1 MTQLVLEGIKTE
13 LHTSE
18 FVRFSLCKIVLK
30 NVIYTKNCRFDNI
43 VNSPIERNKGLQ
55 MNDVNTEQ
63 FDLAEFSKLRGVADE
78 RRRVVIHS

>member
-1 MTQLVLEGIKTE
+1 
-13 LHTSE
+13 
-18 FVRFSLCKIVLK
+18 
-30 NVIYTKNCRFDNI
+30 
-43 VNSPIERNKGLQ
+43 